1 MSAGGSGSGVFV
13 DGSPVSNLFVYDASG
28 RALQDVQIFDDQG
41 RPVRTIT
48 AEGATQPWTL
58 PDVEQGWYFQPSFST
73 DGRERWNV
81 YPLRG
86 LPEDAVEWDGSERPV
101 PLEGEQPRSMP
112 SPFLQ
117 AQPLL
122 VPSTTGGTPAP
133 APDAAPDAG
142 TAPAGPGAPT
152 TPQAPTGDE
161 PPADQAVDGTTAPS
175 ARVPGTPSPATATP
189 VLEASTGA
197 APSGG

>member
-1 MSAGGSGSGVFV
+1 
-13 DGSPVSNLFVYDASG
+13 
-28 RALQDVQIFDDQG
+28 
-41 RPVRTIT
+41 
-48 AEGATQPWTL
+48 
-58 PDVEQGWYFQPSFST
+58 
-73 DGRERWNV
+73 V

-122 VPSTTGGTPAP
+122 VPSTSGSASAP
-133 APDAAPDAG
+133 APGTAPDAG
-142 TAPAGPGAPT
+142 TSPADPGAPA
-152 TPQAPTGDE
+152 TPQAPTGGE
-161 PPADQAVDGTTAPS
+161 GPADQSVDGTTAPS
-175 ARVPGTPSPATATP
+175 ARVPGTRSPATGAP
-189 VLEASTGA
+189 VLKASTGA